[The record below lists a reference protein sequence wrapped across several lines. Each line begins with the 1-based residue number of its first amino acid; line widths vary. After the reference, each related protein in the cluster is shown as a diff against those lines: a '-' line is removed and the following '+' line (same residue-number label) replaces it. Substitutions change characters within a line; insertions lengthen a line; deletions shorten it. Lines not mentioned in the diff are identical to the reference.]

1 MNTPAKPK
9 STAPTGVRAAAIAA
23 ALVASLFVWESSSKR
38 PLTPYRDIVG
48 VLTVCNGVTGSRV
61 IEGRKYTEAE
71 CDALERGYVDRMI
84 SRMGQCVT
92 VPLTDG
98 EWIAYGHWAYNVG
111 TEAFCNSSLLRK
123 LNAGDRVGACNG
135 MAAWTWVTKNGKKVN
150 CRIAANRCGGLP
162 ARRDYEVKMCLEAL
176 P

>member
-9 STAPTGVRAAAIAA
+9 STAPAGVRAAAIAA
-23 ALVASLFVWESSSKR
+23 AIVASLFVWESSNKR
-38 PLTPYRDIVG
+38 PLKPYRDIVG
-48 VLTVCNGVTGSRV
+48 VLTVCNGITGSRV
-61 IEGRKYTEAE
+61 IPGKTYTEAE
-71 CDALERGYVDRMI
+71 CDALEQAYVARMV
-84 SRMGQCVT
+84 SRMGQCVA

-111 TEAFCNSSLLRK
+111 TEAFCNSSLPRK
-123 LNAGDRVGACNG
+123 LNAGDHVGACRG

-150 CRIAANRCGGLP
+150 CRIAVNRCGGLP